1 MQRST
6 SSTGTL
12 AIATMFLATVL
23 HILWLGAA
31 HAQSPMPE
39 VDLPKVNQIDLTEKS
54 AHNAM
59 LAFRDF
65 KKKYANAA
73 PPDSDAKAYVRA
85 MLASADM
92 QATAKSY
99 GFTDTNHWYQTLFSF
114 VMAYSIAT
122 EGDYEKMKRSMAGIQ
137 NNPDLPEELKTRLA
151 ASLGALLPPE
161 RNVEL
166 AKSMAANPDYSPL
179 IAEIK
184 E

>member
-1 MQRST
+1 MKRST
-6 SSTGTL
+6 SSTGAL
-12 AIATMFLATVL
+12 AIAAMFLAAAL

-31 HAQSPMPE
+31 QAQSPMPE
-39 VDLPKVNQIDLTEKS
+39 VDLPKANQIDLTETS

-99 GFTDTNHWYQTLFSF
+99 GFSDTNHWYQTLFSF

-137 NNPDLPEELKTRLA
+137 NNPDLPEELKARLA
-151 ASLGALLPPE
+151 ANLGALLPPE

-166 AKSMAANPDYSPL
+166 AKTMAANPDYSAL

-184 E
+184 Q

>member
-1 MQRST
+1 MKRSI
-6 SSTGTL
+6 SSDGASAVGTMVL
-12 AIATMFLATVL
+12 AIVL
-23 HILWLGAA
+23 HIALLGAA
-31 HAQSPMPE
+31 QAQSPMPE
-39 VDLPKVNQIDLTEKS
+39 VDLPKVNQNDLTEKS

-92 QATAKSY
+92 QATARSY
-99 GFTDTNHWYQTLFSF
+99 GFSETNHWYQTLFSF
-114 VMAYSIAT
+114 VMAYSIVT

-137 NNPDLPEELKTRLA
+137 NNPELPEELKARLA

-161 RNVEL
+161 KNVEL
-166 AKSMAANPDYSPL
+166 AKSMAANPDYTAL